1 MTPPVGRLVVHI
13 SPNKSWVHSQADI
26 QLRAG
31 DSIYIPKRPNFIMV
45 QGAVYNQT
53 GIAFRPGKS
62 AAWYLHQAGG
72 STSSGDRRNI
82 FIIRADGTVTGGT
95 GGTRGLLT
103 GGALD
108 AELRP
113 GDMIMVPSKAFGG
126 GAKWRQVLQVS
137 ELVSAVGI
145 AVQVARG
152 F

>member
-1 MTPPVGRLVVHI
+1 
-13 SPNKSWVHSQADI
+13 
-26 QLRAG
+26 
-31 DSIYIPKRPNFIMV
+31 MV
-45 QGAVYNQT
+45 QGAVYNPT
-53 GIAFRPGKS
+53 GIAFRAGKS

-72 STSSGDRRNI
+72 PTSAGDRKNI
-82 FIIRADGTVTGGT
+82 FIIRADGTVAGGP
-95 GGTRGLLT
+95 RGVFT